1 MQFFNLLCSSDSD
14 SDEKATIKMK
24 MDSGSSSSKKKKKK
38 HHKHKHKHKS
48 HKVKKD
54 ADVHKHKHRSHI
66 DKKEVIYSMG
76 LEELEKEKA
85 LLEAKLAKVD
95 AAVFQSL
102 VDYGSSDEAATP
114 VTFENDHIKIESE
127 INSKHIISSE
137 SKDCVQK
144 GTSFNRISEKNS
156 EKSDTKKKS
165 TKDIESDKSR
175 SSTSKY
181 NNSAR
186 EQSLSQTR

>member
-1 MQFFNLLCSSDSD
+1 
-14 SDEKATIKMK
+14 MK
-24 MDSGSSSSKKKKKK
+24 MDAGSSSSKKKKKK

-114 VTFENDHIKIESE
+114 VTLENDLIKIESE
-127 INSKHIISSE
+127 VSSKHIISSE
-137 SKDCVQK
+137 SKESVQK
-144 GTSFNRISEKNS
+144 GTSFNRASDKSCEKLDS
-156 EKSDTKKKS
+156 KKKS

-186 EQSLSQTR
+186 EQSLSHTR